1 MDIRQITH
9 AIKFNGFTNADPDQ
23 VIGAVKF
30 ARAELVQDNKRTM
43 MPGSQ
48 VKFTSARNGRTY
60 LGTVKKVAIKYI
72 TVDTGSGLFRV
83 PANMLEVA

>member
-1 MDIRQITH
+1 MNIKQITH
-9 AIKFNGFTNADPDQ
+9 AIKFNGLTNADLDQ
-23 VIGAVKF
+23 VISAVKF

>member
-9 AIKFNGFTNADPDQ
+9 AIKFNGFTNADLDL

-48 VKFTSARNGRTY
+48 VKFTSSSAGFS
-60 LGTVKKVAIKYI
+60 
-72 TVDTGSGLFRV
+72 TGSGV
-83 PANMLEVA
+83 MI

>member
-9 AIKFNGFTNADPDQ
+9 AIKFNGLTNADLDQ

>member
-9 AIKFNGFTNADPDQ
+9 AIKFNGLTNADLDQ

-72 TVDTGSGLFRV
+72 TVDTGSGLFKV

>member
-9 AIKFNGFTNADPDQ
+9 AIKFNGFTNADLDQ

-48 VKFTSARNGRTY
+48 VKFTSARNGRIY

>member
-9 AIKFNGFTNADPDQ
+9 AIKFNGFTNDELDQ
-23 VIGAVKF
+23 VISALKF
-30 ARAELVQDNKRTM
+30 ARAELAQDNKRTM
-43 MPGSQ
+43 TVGSQ

>member
-9 AIKFNGFTNADPDQ
+9 AIKFNGLTNADLDQ
-23 VIGAVKF
+23 VICAVKF

>member
-9 AIKFNGFTNADPDQ
+9 AIKFNGFTNADLDQ

-30 ARAELVQDNKRTM
+30 ARAEIVQDNKRTM

>member
-1 MDIRQITH
+1 MDIKQITH
-9 AIKFNGFTNADPDQ
+9 AIKFNGFNNDELDSIISAL
-23 VIGAVKF
+23 KF

-72 TVDTGSGLFRV
+72 TVDTGSGLFKV

>member
-1 MDIRQITH
+1 MNVKEIAH
-9 AIKFNGFTNADPDQ
+9 AIKFGGLTNADLDL
-23 VIGAVKF
+23 IISAVKF
-30 ARAELVQDNKRTM
+30 ARAEIVQDNKRTM
-43 MPGSQ
+43 MPGTQ
-48 VKFTSARNGRTY
+48 VKFTSARNSRTY

>member
-9 AIKFNGFTNADPDQ
+9 AIKFNGFTNADLDQ
-23 VIGAVKF
+23 IIGAVKF

>member
-1 MDIRQITH
+1 MDIKQITH
-9 AIKFNGFTNADPDQ
+9 AIKFNGFTNDELDSIISAL
-23 VIGAVKF
+23 KF
-30 ARAELVQDNKRTM
+30 ARAELVQDKKRTM

-72 TVDTGSGLFRV
+72 TVDTVSGLFRV

>member
-1 MDIRQITH
+1 MDIKQITH
-9 AIKFNGFTNADPDQ
+9 AIKFNGLTNADLDQ

>member
-1 MDIRQITH
+1 MDIRQLTH
-9 AIKFNGFTNADPDQ
+9 AIKFNGLTNADLDQ

>member
-9 AIKFNGFTNADPDQ
+9 AIKFNGFTNADLDQ

-72 TVDTGSGLFRV
+72 TVDTGSGLFKV

>member
-9 AIKFNGFTNADPDQ
+9 AIKFNGFTNADLDQ
-23 VIGAVKF
+23 VISAVKF

-48 VKFTSARNGRTY
+48 VKFTSTRNGRTY

>member
-9 AIKFNGFTNADPDQ
+9 AIKFNGLTNADLDQ

-43 MPGSQ
+43 MPGTQ

>member
-1 MDIRQITH
+1 MDIKQITH
-9 AIKFNGFTNADPDQ
+9 AIKFNGLTNADLDQ
-23 VIGAVKF
+23 VISAVKF